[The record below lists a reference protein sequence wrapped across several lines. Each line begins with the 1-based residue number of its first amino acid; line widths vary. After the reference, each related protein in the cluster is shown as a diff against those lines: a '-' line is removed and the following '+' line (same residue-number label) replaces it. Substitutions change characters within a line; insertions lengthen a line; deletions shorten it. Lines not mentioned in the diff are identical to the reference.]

1 MTTEPGAIAV
11 ALNITCVLSVVLSF
25 RPWRTRYPGLNLVG
39 DLCRETVLRSAGL
52 FVLSN
57 TEHDDP
63 PLRCW
68 PSPPHHRQDPACPV
82 AAAIK
87 TGPEVEV
94 KRLRHTSI
102 DHATHVGGGQRVK
115 AFAPKTVSSRRERRA
130 TTRQVCR
137 ICRATTP
144 QSSDR

>member
-25 RPWRTRYPGLNLVG
+25 RPWRTRYPGLNLLG

-63 PLRCW
+63 PCGAGRRR
-68 PSPPHHRQDPACPV
+68 H
-82 AAAIK
+82 I
-87 TGPEVEV
+87 TG
-94 KRLRHTSI
+94 KIQLARSL
-102 DHATHVGGGQRVK
+102 
-115 AFAPKTVSSRRERRA
+115 
-130 TTRQVCR
+130 
-137 ICRATTP
+137 P
-144 QSSDR
+144 Q